1 MPEQTKHNSMAAAS
15 QYAGILTS
23 ICAVLFF
30 LLGTPALLLAVCTSC
45 LSILFAHLSKGGG
58 VRFSGQAI
66 AGIGTSVFSLVV
78 CVLIMILAFLGMYM
92 AIRLFG
98 LETALDPEALQQA
111 LYDLMDQYMNSFTTG
126 GAL

>member
-15 QYAGILTS
+15 QYAGILSS

-30 LLGTPALLLAVCTSC
+30 LLGTPALMLAVCTSC

-66 AGIGTSVFSLVV
+66 AGIGTSIFSLVV
-78 CVLIMILAFLGMYM
+78 CVLITILAVLGMYM
-92 AIRLFG
+92 AVRLFG
-98 LETALDPEALQQA
+98 LETALDPDALQKA
-111 LYDLMDQYMNSFTTG
+111 LSDLMNQYMNSLTTG

>member
-1 MPEQTKHNSMAAAS
+1 MTEPNKPNFMAAAS
-15 QYAGILTS
+15 QYAGILSS

-66 AGIGTSVFSLVV
+66 AGIGTSIFSLVV
-78 CVLIMILAFLGMYM
+78 CVLITILAVLGMYM
-92 AIRLFG
+92 AVRLFG
-98 LETALDPEALQQA
+98 LETALDPDALQKA
-111 LYDLMDQYMNSFTTG
+111 LSDLMNQYMNSLTTG

>member
-1 MPEQTKHNSMAAAS
+1 MTEPNKPNFMAAAS
-15 QYAGILTS
+15 QYAGILSS

-30 LLGTPALLLAVCTSC
+30 LLGTPALMLAVCTSC

-66 AGIGTSVFSLVV
+66 AGIGTSIFSLVV
-78 CVLIMILAFLGMYM
+78 CVLITILAVLGMYM
-92 AIRLFG
+92 AVRLFG
-98 LETALDPEALQQA
+98 LETALDPDALQKA
-111 LYDLMDQYMNSFTTG
+111 LSDLMNQYMNSLTTG